1 MGQYFGI
8 FKMQFKGELQY
19 RAKAISGM
27 STQVFWGLMYICLYS
42 AFMKNGIVN
51 GITQSQMT
59 SYVWLGQAFFAFR
72 VVSYGKNVSKEI
84 ISGDV
89 CYKFTKPI
97 DVYNLW
103 FSEYCGEKLSATLLR
118 FPLVMTVAFLLPSG
132 FGLSLPVSI
141 WAFVLFLFSLAIGF
155 LTTAAIS
162 MFIVN
167 IVFKTLS
174 PKGATSIITTICS
187 ILGGAFIPL
196 PLLPQGV
203 QNVLNYLP
211 FRFIS
216 DLPFR
221 IYIGNIDIIQ
231 GLKFCGISLAW
242 LIVLLVVGKIL
253 IKKSLKKVIIQGG

>member
-1 MGQYFGI
+1 MKSYFGV

-27 STQVFWGLMYICLYS
+27 MTQFFWGLMYILLYS
-42 AFMKNGIVN
+42 AFMKDGTVN
-51 GITQSQMT
+51 GFTLSQMT

-72 VVSYGKNVSKEI
+72 YVFMLSSVSKEV

-97 DVYNLW
+97 DLYNLW
-103 FSEYCGEKLSATLLR
+103 FSEYAGYKLSATLLR
-118 FPLVMTVAFLLPSG
+118 FPLIFIIALFLPVG
-132 FGLSLPVSI
+132 FKLCLPVSI
-141 WAFVLFLFSLAIGF
+141 WAFLLFLVSLIIGF
-155 LTTAAIS
+155 LMTCAIS

-174 PKGATSIITTICS
+174 PKGAATMVTTVCS
-187 ILGGAFIPL
+187 LLGGAIVPL
-196 PLLPQGV
+196 PMLPQGV

-231 GLKFCGISLAW
+231 GLIFTGISLAW
-242 LIVLLVVGKIL
+242 LIVLVLVGKL
-253 IKKSLKKVIIQGG
+253 FLNKSLKKVVIQGG